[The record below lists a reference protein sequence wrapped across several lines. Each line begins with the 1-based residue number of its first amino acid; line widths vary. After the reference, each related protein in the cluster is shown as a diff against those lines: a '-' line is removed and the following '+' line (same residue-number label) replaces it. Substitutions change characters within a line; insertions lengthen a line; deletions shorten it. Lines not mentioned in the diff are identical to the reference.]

1 MSFEKSFKGES
12 MQKDTLDFYNRN
24 AQFFVTD
31 TKDVQFTEIQDVFL
45 SYLSSGSKIL
55 DFGCGSGRDTKYFLD
70 KGYVVDA
77 IDGSEEL
84 CKIASAY
91 TGIEVKNSLF
101 EELDAREEYSGI
113 WACASI
119 LHIPKE
125 ELQAILRKMMISVV
139 DGGIIYASFKY
150 GDFEG
155 FRNGRYFTYL
165 DEDTFTT
172 LIKSISE
179 LQIEKMWLSNDVRVG
194 RGEEQWLNVIL
205 IKQA

>member
-1 MSFEKSFKGES
+1 

-45 SYLSSGSKIL
+45 SYLNDGSKIL

-77 IDGSEEL
+77 IDGSKEL
-84 CKIASAY
+84 CKIASIY
-91 TGIEVKNSLF
+91 TGFDVQNKVF
-101 EELDAREEYSGI
+101 EELDSVDVYDGI

-119 LHIPKE
+119 LHVSKKE
-125 ELQAILRKMMISVV
+125 LPTILKKMMRAVV
-139 DGGIIYASFKY
+139 PGGVIYVSFKY

-155 FRNGRYFTYL
+155 ICDGRYFTYL
-165 DEDTFTT
+165 DEESFAL
-172 LIKSISE
+172 LIESIPE